1 MALLPARLRRYDR
14 SVTSS
19 VSLVASRAAAPAR
32 RTVRIVLPA
41 YNEAEHLPALLAAL
55 RETMDDNGIAYE
67 VIVVD
72 DGSRDRT
79 GEVVEAHAGELPV
92 VLIRHAVNQGLGAT
106 IRDGLLAALERAAA
120 RDVVVTMDADD
131 THMPGLIVQMVR
143 MIGEGYDV
151 VIASRYR
158 AESRLYGVPLHRRA
172 MSRAASLLLRVIF
185 PIRGVRDFTC
195 GYRAYRADVLRRA
208 VDRYHDEFVNQDGF
222 QCMVDILLKL
232 RPMHLI
238 FGEVPLLLRYDRKG
252 GDSKMDIAS
261 TAANTLLLLVRR
273 RLGY

>member
-1 MALLPARLRRYDR
+1 
-14 SVTSS
+14 VTS
-19 VSLVASRAAAPAR
+19 ATPIAGRPGIAAAPLQLR

-41 YNEAEHLPALLAAL
+41 YNEADNLPLLLRALQ
-55 RETMDDNGIAYE
+55 ETMEDNRIAYE
-67 VIVVD
+67 IIVVD
-72 DGSRDRT
+72 DGSRDDT
-79 GEVVEAHAGELPV
+79 AAVTEACAGELPLLLV
-92 VLIRHAVNQGLGAT
+92 RHEVNQGLGAT
-106 IRDGLLAALERAAA
+106 LRDGLQIALERAGE
-120 RDVVVTMDADD
+120 RDIVITMDADA

-158 AESRLYGVPLHRRA
+158 AESRVYGVPAARRI
-172 MSRAASLLLRVIF
+172 MSRAASLLMRVIF

-208 VDRYHDEFVNQDGF
+208 VDRYRGEFVNQEGF

-232 RPMHLI
+232 RPMRLI

-252 GDSKMDIAS
+252 GQSKMEIGR
-261 TAANTLLLLVRR
+261 TARNTLLLLLRR
-273 RLGY
+273 RLGR

>member
-1 MALLPARLRRYDR
+1 M
-14 SVTSS
+14 
-19 VSLVASRAAAPAR
+19 VASRAVEPAR

-41 YNEAEHLPALLAAL
+41 YDEADHLPTLLRAL
-55 RETMDDNGIAYE
+55 RETMADNALAYE

-72 DGSRDRT
+72 DGSRDHT
-79 GEVVEAHAGELPV
+79 AEVVAAHAAELPV
-92 VLIRHAVNQGLGAT
+92 ALIRHPVNQGLGAT
-106 IRDGLLAALERAAA
+106 IRDGLLAALERAGP

-158 AESRLYGVPLHRRA
+158 AESRLYGVPLHRRL
-172 MSRAASLLLRVIF
+172 MSRAASLLMRVIF

-195 GYRAYRADVLRRA
+195 GYRAYRADVLQRA
-208 VDRYHDEFVNQDGF
+208 VDRYHGEFVNQDGF

-252 GDSKMDIAS
+252 GDSKMHIAS
-261 TAANTLLLLVRR
+261 TAGNTLLLLLRR
-273 RLGY
+273 RFGY